1 MSLTFLVTAMVIVI
15 TPGVG
20 ALFTMSAGLAR
31 GARAGVVAAF
41 GCTLGIVPH
50 LTAAV
55 TGTAALLRASG
66 VAFEAVKALG
76 VAYLLYMAWVTW
88 RDRSPLIIDDEPAR
102 KPASRV
108 MGSAILANLLNPK
121 LTIFFFAFLPQFVPT
136 HSSDQLG
143 TMLALSAVFMAM
155 TFVVFAGYGVFAAGV
170 RRHLIDRPRV
180 VRRLRRTFA
189 ASFVIL
195 SAKLASTA
203 R

>member
-1 MSLTFLVTAMVIVI
+1 MSLTFVITALVIVV

-20 ALFTMSAGLAR
+20 ALFTMSAALAR

-66 VAFEAVKALG
+66 TAFEVVKVLG
-76 VAYLLYMAWVTW
+76 VAYLLCMAWTTW
-88 RDRSPLIIDDEPAR
+88 RDKSPLIVDDEPAS
-102 KPASRV
+102 KPPLRV
-108 MGSAILANLLNPK
+108 IGSAILANLLNPK
-121 LTIFFFAFLPQFVPT
+121 LTIFFFAFLPQFVPARSP
-136 HSSDQLG
+136 HQLG
-143 TMLALSAVFMAM
+143 TMLALSAAFMVM
-155 TFVVFAGYGVFAAGV
+155 TFVVFAFYGVFAAGV

-180 VRRLRRTFA
+180 VRRVRHTFA
-189 ASFVIL
+189 ASFVLL
-195 SAKLASTA
+195 SAKLAETA